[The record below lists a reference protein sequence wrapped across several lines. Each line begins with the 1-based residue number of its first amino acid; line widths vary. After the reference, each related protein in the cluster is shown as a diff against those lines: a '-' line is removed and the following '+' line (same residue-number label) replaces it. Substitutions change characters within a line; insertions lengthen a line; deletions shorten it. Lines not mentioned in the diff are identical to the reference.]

1 MELRR
6 MAVWVDAAGR
16 VVGQIS
22 QGVGRDE
29 TGRVVA
35 VYWASAV
42 GLLADACPRF
52 ACAKTKVENA
62 LVEAGVN
69 ARPLMQAA

>member
-22 QGVGRDE
+22 QGVRRNEDGL
-29 TGRVVA
+29 VVA

-42 GLLADACPRF
+42 GLIADACPRF

-62 LVEAGVN
+62 LIEAGVR